1 MFGYAERFFDSG
13 ERLFGD
19 GGRIYEVSGH
29 LGAWGIVG
37 AVLGIILWAAVVT
50 ALVFVI
56 IELIRR
62 RRGPRP
68 VPAPVASLPPASE
81 APVLLGGP
89 EALRILDER
98 YARGEIDRDEY
109 LARRG
114 DLTGL
119 AGQPGQVAAVPQ

>member
-1 MFGYAERFFDSG
+1 MFGYGHGFFGSG
-13 ERLFGD
+13 DTFVD
-19 GGRIYEVSGH
+19 GGRIYELNGH

-37 AVLGIILWAAVVT
+37 VVLGIILWAAVVT
-50 ALVFVI
+50 ALVLVI

-68 VPAPVASLPPASE
+68 EPAPVASLPPASE

-109 LARRG
+109 LGRRG

-119 AGQPGQVAAVPQ
+119 TGQPTQTPAAPQQ